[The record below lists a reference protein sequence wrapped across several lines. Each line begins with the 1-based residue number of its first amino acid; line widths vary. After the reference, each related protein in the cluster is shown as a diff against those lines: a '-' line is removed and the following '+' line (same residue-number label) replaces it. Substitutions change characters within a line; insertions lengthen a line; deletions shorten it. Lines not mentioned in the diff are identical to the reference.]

1 MKIGFDIMGGDYA
14 PKEAIEGAI
23 IAQKELGEHVRIVL
37 IGDKDMAIHHLNNG
51 GAKTEDFDIVHTTE
65 IIGMSEHPTRAISQK
80 KDSGI
85 SVGFNML
92 ATKKIN
98 AFVSAGNTGAMLV
111 GSMFSVK
118 PIEGVIRPCLTAI
131 VPKPKGGIGIILD
144 VGANADCKPDVLYQ
158 FAILGSLMMKH
169 VYGISDPKVGL
180 LSIGEEKEKGN
191 LVTISAHHIM
201 EDSTLFHFIG
211 NVEGRDLISDK
222 VDVVVCEGFT
232 GNVVLKALESMYF
245 VMKKRGINDE
255 YLESFNYENYGG
267 TPILGV
273 NAPVIIGHGIS
284 NSKAFKNMILSARDV
299 VNSNLVTIIH
309 DAFQNIV
316 PPTTQ

>member
-23 IAQKELGEHVRIVL
+23 LAKQELGENVRIVL
-37 IGDKDMAIHHLNNG
+37 IGNKEEALHQIANS
-51 GAKTEDFDIVHTTE
+51 GAAESDFDFVHTTE
-65 IIGMSEHPTRAISQK
+65 IIGMSEHPTKAISQK
-80 KDSGI
+80 KDSSI
-85 SVGFNML
+85 SVGFGLL
-92 ATKKIN
+92 AHKKID

-118 PIEGVIRPCLTAI
+118 PIEGVIRPCITAM
-131 VPKPKGGIGIILD
+131 VPKANGGVGLIVD
-144 VGANADCKPDVLYQ
+144 VGANADCRPDVLYQ
-158 FAILGSLMMKH
+158 FGVLGSLLLKH
-169 VYGISDPKVGL
+169 VYKNPDPKVGL

-191 LVTISAHHIM
+191 LVTVSAHNLM
-201 EDSTLFHFIG
+201 EDSSQFHFIG
-211 NVEGRDLISDK
+211 NVEGRDIISDK
-222 VDVVVCEGFT
+222 VDVIVCEGFT

-245 VMKKRGINDE
+245 VLHKRGIQDD
-255 YLESFNYENYGG
+255 YLERFNYENFGG

-284 NSKAFKNMILSARDV
+284 NKKAFKNMIISAHDV
-299 VNSNLVTIIH
+299 VESNLVSIIH

-316 PPTTQ
+316 PPSQ

>member
-23 IAQKELGEHVRIVL
+23 IAQKELGENVRIVL

-65 IIGMSEHPTRAISQK
+65 IIGMSEHPTKAISQK

-284 NSKAFKNMILSARDV
+284 NAKAFKNMILSARDV